1 MTSQVV
7 KDWRIPGAIK
17 QPNYRPRM
25 EIIDENDK
33 ILKLANGS
41 QAIYELPVSAVLSI
55 TYTPGKKSRKI
66 NAENY

>member
-7 KDWRIPGAIK
+7 KDWRIPGATK

-25 EIIDENDK
+25 EIVDENDK

-55 TYTPGKKSRKI
+55 GYTPGKKSKKD
-66 NAENY
+66 